1 MRFPARVAGVALLAL
16 AAPAAAHAQASASPP
31 PAPGSVPTVQERV
44 EVVATRVPER
54 PEEVPAAI
62 EVFTAQ
68 ELVDRGATD
77 LRSAVALAAGVDI
90 APGGDGG
97 PASSVPAFWGLKEFD
112 AFLLVVDGVPWGGAF
127 NPAVATL
134 DFVDVERVEVMR
146 GPAPVTFGG
155 TSFVGVI
162 HVVHK
167 PAAASSGAAS
177 VRGGSFDSGGITL
190 AVPFKIGSVDSRLS
204 ADLDRQG
211 YRDDRTSF
219 RRAHVLW
226 RTGRRGPRE
235 GWWCN
240 VDVTWLRQDPASPHP
255 RTGAELSALVP
266 VDANQNPAGAFL
278 NESRAAAMAGFDRK
292 AGSADWTLSASVS
305 RARQDQF
312 RGFLESVRDTSDNAV
327 GLRETSDL
335 TDVYADTHVAWTVAE
350 RTRVVVGGDYLFGN
364 GAARGATFSY
374 SAPLNGV
381 PPPAVPEPSD
391 LDVHIANRRH
401 YAGAYSLV
409 EWHPV
414 PRLRVDGGIRLNVTN
429 EVEEAGDEADGTGGN
444 DHGETHV
451 RPSGSA
457 GVIFTVW
464 SRSRDAVRLYGNYRD
479 TFKPAAFDSGL
490 GEAEGDRGPLE
501 PETARSV
508 EGGVK
513 TQWLSGRLN
522 LDASAFMMDF
532 KNLVIAQSVNGL
544 PALANA
550 GTERFMGFETAAALF
565 SSRRVSARATY
576 SFHNARFRDYLT
588 EFDGEPTQLGG
599 KRLEMSA
606 RHLASVG
613 AMLAPS
619 KGVLAGIEVTY
630 VGSRYLNKRNTA
642 LAPGYGMLTLRGGY
656 RLRRWELRADA
667 QNLTDERPPV
677 SESEIG
683 EAQYYLLPAR
693 RIDVTLT
700 TRF

>member
-1 MRFPARVAGVALLAL
+1 L
-16 AAPAAAHAQASASPP
+16 
-31 PAPGSVPTVQERV
+31 QERV

-54 PEEVPAAI
+54 PEEVPATI

-97 PASSVPAFWGLKEFD
+97 PASAVPEFWGLKEFD

-127 NPAVATL
+127 NPALATL

-167 PAAASSGAAS
+167 PAGASGGAAT
-177 VRGGSFDSGGITL
+177 VRGGSFGSGAIAV
-190 AVPFKIGSVDSRLS
+190 AVPFRIGSVDSRLS
-204 ADLDRQG
+204 ADVDRQG
-211 YRDDRTSF
+211 FRDDRTSF

-226 RTGRRGPRE
+226 RNGRRGPRD

-240 VDVTWLRQDPASPHP
+240 VDATWLGQDPASPHP
-255 RTGAELSALVP
+255 RTGVELSPLVP

-278 NESRAAAMAGFDRK
+278 NETRAALMAGFDRK
-292 AGSADWTLSASVS
+292 ARSADWTLSTSVS
-305 RARQDQF
+305 RATQDQF
-312 RGFLESVRDTSDNAV
+312 RGFLASV
-327 GLRETSDL
+327 
-335 TDVYADTHVAWTVAE
+335 TDIYADTHLAWTV
-350 RTRVVVGGDYLFGN
+350 TGTLRVVAGGDYLFGN
-364 GAARGATFSY
+364 GTAQGATFSY
-374 SAPLNGV
+374 GVPLSGV
-381 PPPAVPEPSD
+381 PPPVVPEPGD
-391 LDVHIANRRH
+391 LDVHITNRRH
-401 YAGAYSLV
+401 YAGAYGLV
-409 EWHPV
+409 EWRPV
-414 PRLRVDGGIRLNVTN
+414 PRVRIDGGIRLNVTN
-429 EVEEAGDEADGTGGN
+429 EVEEAGDEADAGGG

-457 GVIFTVW
+457 GVMFTAW
-464 SRSRDAVRLYGNYRD
+464 SRGSDIVRLYGSYRD
-479 TFKPAAFDSGL
+479 TFKPAAFDFGL
-490 GEAEGDRGPLE
+490 GEAEGEGGPLE

-550 GTERFMGFETAAALF
+550 GTERLTGIETSAVLF
-565 SSRRVSARATY
+565 SSHNVSGRATY
-576 SFHNARFRDYLT
+576 GFHDARFRSYLT
-588 EFDGEPTQLGG
+588 EFDGVPTQLGG
-599 KRLEMSA
+599 KRIEMSA
-606 RHLASVG
+606 RHLASAG

-619 KGVLAGIEVTY
+619 KGVIAGIEVTY

-642 LAPGYGMLTLRGGY
+642 LAPGYGVLTLRGGY
-656 RLRRWELRADA
+656 RLRQWELRADA
-667 QNLTDERPPV
+667 QNLTDERAPV

-683 EAQYYLLPAR
+683 DAQYYLMPAR

-700 TRF
+700 ARF